1 MPYQLDEYL
10 LELDEKGKGW
20 HATERAEGIKCD
32 NAWLVREDQIKLLEH
47 EPKKTLEPNKWYD
60 ASIYTV
66 EELKELLQVGTKV
79 IVTATHDNDRDVNL
93 EKEIVKEDKVE
104 AVAER
109 PFTKDTRLGLV
120 NDCWFRRY
128 FKIIE

>member
-1 MPYQLDEYL
+1 MLP
-10 LELDEKGKGW
+10 
-20 HATERAEGIKCD
+20 
-32 NAWLVREDQIKLLEH
+32 
-47 EPKKTLEPNKWYD
+47 
-60 ASIYTV
+60 
-66 EELKELLQVGTKV
+66 VGTKV
-79 IVTATHDNDRDVNL
+79 LVTAEHDNDRNVKL

-109 PFTKDTRLGLV
+109 PLTRDTRLGLV